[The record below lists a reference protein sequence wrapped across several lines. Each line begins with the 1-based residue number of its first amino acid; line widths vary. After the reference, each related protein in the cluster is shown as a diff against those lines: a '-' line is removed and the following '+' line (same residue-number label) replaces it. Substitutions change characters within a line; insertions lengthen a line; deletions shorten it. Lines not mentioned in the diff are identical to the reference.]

1 MCADTVGLA
10 LLDQSMLKIFDNLL
24 SQMLPPIAS

>member
-1 MCADTVGLA
+1 MCSDAVDLA

-24 SQMLPPIAS
+24 SQILPHIAS